1 MGKIFPHK
9 AHIRG
14 HIMRAQTFLRFLN
27 DNYDHRRA
35 ANLATNTNIR
45 GGWEIWL
52 QVEIA
57 YTFVNIG
64 GSRACAREIPYPS
77 GNNNNRYI
85 SYDSRRM
92 QNPAR
97 LEQNGNSAARC
108 DFYLSRRLQND
119 RGIADD
125 TYVELK
131 CINPNTNNPLDDAW
145 NRFYSDIN
153 KIQAIS
159 GVNNQ
164 INGVALLAT
173 YGTFAILP
181 GDTRNKYVW
190 DPTNN
195 AVTRMTDVN
204 RGNQRR
210 FFIVAAS

>member
-1 MGKIFPHK
+1 
-9 AHIRG
+9 
-14 HIMRAQTFLRFLN
+14 MRAQTFLRFLN
-27 DNYDHRRA
+27 DHYDHTRA
-35 ANLATNTNIR
+35 ASLATNTNIR

-57 YTFVNIG
+57 YTFVNLG
-64 GSRACAREIPYPS
+64 GSRLCDREIPYPS

-92 QNPAR
+92 LNQAR
-97 LEQNGNSAARC
+97 VEPNGNSAARC

-119 RGIADD
+119 IGIMDD

-131 CINPNTNNPLDDAW
+131 CINPNTNNPLNDAW
-145 NRFYSDIN
+145 SRFYSDIN
-153 KIQAIS
+153 KIDAIS

-173 YGTFAILP
+173 FGTFNVLP
-181 GDTRNKYVW
+181 EDTTNQYVW

-195 AVTRMTDVN
+195 AVTTMINVN